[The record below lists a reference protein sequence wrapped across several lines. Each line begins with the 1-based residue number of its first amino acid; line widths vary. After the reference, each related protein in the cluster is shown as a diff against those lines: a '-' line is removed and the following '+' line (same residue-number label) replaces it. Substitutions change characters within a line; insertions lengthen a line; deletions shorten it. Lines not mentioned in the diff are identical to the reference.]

1 MRTTD
6 RAAKRSARQPAA
18 SAQGEVG
25 TLRHYAD
32 KRAFEATP
40 EPRPQAALQRRGPLL
55 FVVQQHSA
63 RRLHYDFRL
72 ELDGVLKS
80 WAVPDGPSLDP
91 KIKRLAVPVED
102 HPFDYAS
109 FEGVIPPKQYGAG
122 EVIVWDC
129 GVFSPDEGKSYA
141 FADRDEAQRRLRTE
155 YEKGKISIFLLGEKL
170 KGSWT
175 LVRMKDK
182 DWLLIKHKDR
192 FARSDP
198 DIRSRAA
205 SVLSGYTVG
214 DLKIPKRLERLDAER
229 LIPNGPEEKAPA
241 KLAPMLAASADAP
254 FSDPAFL
261 YEPKLDGYRC
271 LAFRRD
277 GKVRLLSRR
286 GLDQSAQFPEIVAA
300 LHDQV
305 LDDMVLDGE
314 IVAHDQTGRPSF
326 NALQNRAQLKS
337 EREIA
342 AAQTSTPCVLYA
354 FDVLHLC
361 GMNQRGADYQSRK
374 RYLAQC
380 VLPSQHLQILP
391 ATDAQG
397 EKFYAAA
404 LEAGFEGVVAKKRD
418 SRYEA
423 GVRSPAWLK
432 IKATQSGEFLVC
444 GYTVGKGPRA
454 RTFGALFLG
463 YRDQSGQIVPAGRVG
478 SGFDEGSLSAL
489 AARLNSLETKH
500 HPFAR
505 EPDVEV
511 PVVWLKPELVAEVQ
525 FAEWTPDGSLRAPVF
540 LRLRDDIPQD
550 EASVPQLV
558 HVAGKKPPAS
568 ARPAGDQRYEILE
581 QLRGSRDDMTL
592 QVGSERL
599 RLTHL
604 NKVLWPK
611 EPKLKQPAIS
621 KRDLLI
627 YLARVSPYMLPHLAD
642 RPLTMIRFPDGI
654 AKHQFY
660 QKHWEHKLPE
670 FVETIT
676 VYSESKQENGE
687 YLLCN
692 NLPTLIW
699 LGQMGTLEYHVWHSR
714 GSLYPDA
721 QSSSTDFTDSAENIE
736 SSILNFPDYVV
747 FDIDPYIYS
756 GKEAPGAE
764 PELNTKAFEKGKE
777 VAFWLKGLLERLGLP
792 NPVVKTSGKTG
803 LHIFLP
809 IVRNLGFTAA
819 RQICETIGRY
829 LVQEHRDVITMEWSI
844 QKRTGKI
851 FIDSNMNVRGK
862 TLNAAYSPRALA
874 GAPASMPLTWD
885 ELANAHPMDFRM
897 WNVFERLERQGDVWQ
912 DVIGHKTDLH
922 RVFG

>member
-1 MRTTD
+1 ML
-6 RAAKRSARQPAA
+6 KRRGREPAGA
-18 SAQGEVG
+18 HNEGQA
-25 TLRHYAD
+25 LRDYAE
-32 KRAFEATP
+32 KRAFDVTP
-40 EPRPQAALQRRGPLL
+40 EPPAQAALQRTGPLL

-91 KIKRLAVPVED
+91 KVKRLAVPVED

-109 FEGVIPPKQYGAG
+109 FEGVIPAKQYGAG

-129 GVFSPDEGKSYA
+129 GLYSPDEDKAYA
-141 FADRDEAQRRLRTE
+141 FGDRGQAQQRLRTE
-155 YEKGKISIFLLGEKL
+155 YGKGKISFFLLGEKL

-175 LVRMKDK
+175 LVRMKDR

-192 FARSDP
+192 FARSDV
-198 DIRSRAA
+198 DVRTRAA
-205 SVLSGYTVG
+205 SVLSGYTVA
-214 DLKIPKRLERLDAER
+214 DLKAPKRLERVDAAR
-229 LIPNGPEEKAPA
+229 LVANGPAESTPA

-254 FSDPAFL
+254 FNDPAFL

-271 LAFRRD
+271 LAFRRG

-286 GLDQSAQFPEIVAA
+286 GLDQSAQFPEIVTT
-300 LHDQV
+300 LEEQV
-305 LDDMVLDGE
+305 LDDLIIDGE
-314 IVAHDQTGRPSF
+314 IVAHDPNGRPSF

-337 EREIA
+337 EHEINA
-342 AAQTSTPCVLYA
+342 AKADSPCVFYA
-354 FDVLHLC
+354 FDIVHAC
-361 GMNQRGADYQSRK
+361 GMSLRTADYRSRK
-374 RYLAQC
+374 RYLSQC
-380 VLPSQHLQILP
+380 VLPSMHLQVVP
-391 ATDAQG
+391 ATESAG
-397 EKFYAAA
+397 AKFYAAA
-404 LEAGFEGVVAKKRD
+404 LEAGFEGVVAKRRD

-444 GYTVGKGPRA
+444 GYTTGKGQRA
-454 RTFGALFLG
+454 KTFGALLLG
-463 YRDQSGQIVPAGRVG
+463 YRDASGRIVSAGRVG
-478 SGFDEGSLSAL
+478 SGFDDGSLGAL
-489 AARLNSLETKH
+489 AKRLKGLETKH
-500 HPFAR
+500 HPFAE
-505 EPDVEV
+505 EPPAD
-511 PVVWLKPELVAEVQ
+511 PAVVWLKPALIAEVK

-550 EASVPQLV
+550 EASVPQVV
-558 HVAGKKPPAS
+558 HVAGGKPGS
-568 ARPAGDQRYEILE
+568 AARLAGDEVRQALDQLE
-581 QLRGSRDDMTL
+581 SKRAKITL
-592 QVGSERL
+592 QLGAEQVH
-599 RLTHL
+599 LTNL
-604 NKVLWPK
+604 DKVLWPK
-611 EPKLKQPAIS
+611 QTKLKQPAIA

-627 YLARVSPYMLPHLAD
+627 YLAHVSPYMLPHIAD

-654 AKHQFY
+654 TRHQFF

-692 NLPTLIW
+692 NLPTLLW

-721 QSSSTDFTDSAENIE
+721 QDSSTEFADSEQNIDG
-736 SSILNFPDYVV
+736 SILNFPDYVV

-756 GKEAPGAE
+756 GKEAPGGE

-777 VAFWLKGLLERLGLP
+777 VAFWLKELLARLGLHD
-792 NPVVKTSGKTG
+792 PVVKTSGKTG

-809 IVRNLGFTAA
+809 IVRNLDFTAV
-819 RQICETIGRY
+819 RQICDTIGRY
-829 LVQEHRDVITMEWSI
+829 VMQEHPDVITMEWSI
-844 QKRTGKI
+844 PKRTGKI
-851 FIDSNMNVRGK
+851 FIDSNMNVRSK
-862 TLNAAYSPRALA
+862 TLNVAYSPRALP
-874 GAPASMPLTWD
+874 GAPVSMPLAWD

-897 WNVFERLERQGDVWQ
+897 WNVFERLERQGDVWR
-912 DVIGHKTDLH
+912 DVIGLKQDLH